1 MGMTD
6 LQFKD
11 FLRGLIDDLES
22 AMEKEDKEQTDAKLE
37 KMLERFRK
45 AVEEEPLHT
54 SKLCT

>member
-45 AVEEEPLHT
+45 SVED
-54 SKLCT
+54 